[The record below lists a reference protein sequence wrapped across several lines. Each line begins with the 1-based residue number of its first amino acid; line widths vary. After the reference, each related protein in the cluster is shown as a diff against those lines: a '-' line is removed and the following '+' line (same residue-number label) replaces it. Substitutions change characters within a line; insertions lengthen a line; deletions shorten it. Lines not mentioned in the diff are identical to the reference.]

1 MLKKLLL
8 SAFVLTL
15 AMAAHIYARNV
26 GDKGKR
32 EQEKLLRLETTV
44 RELPD
49 SVFNSVEM
57 EDLLNDE
64 VYLKLAHEG
73 WSPEEIVTIMNTA
86 VADKKAAKKK
96 FGYGFY
102 AKQWLPAYGRQP
114 GGDTLY
120 QFIDTLFNLKMQA
133 SVARTVPADLLNKTW
148 PEIPYNPE
156 DRKKGLRNP
165 GYFRPAKPDP
175 SCGRMHWAALHP
187 EDPDRLYAVADGC
200 GIFKTDDCGK
210 HWTCITDNIP
220 VRADRSTAGGYAI
233 PVDPDDWDHVFAFM
247 NNASVYESVDGGDSW
262 RRIVGAT
269 HKGFKRGDCFRD
281 AEGNLKFIGAQRP
294 GAGWASKLWISEDTC
309 KTWTEVIVLT
319 PSRTSILRTVVPAC
333 GSST

>member
-15 AMAAHIYARNV
+15 AMAAHIYARSV
-26 GDKGKR
+26 DDKEKR
-32 EQEKLLRLETTV
+32 ERGKTLRLETMV

-49 SVFNSVEM
+49 SVFNLVEM

-86 VADKKAAKKK
+86 VADKKEAKKK

-120 QFIDTLFNLKMQA
+120 QFIDTLFNARMQA
-133 SVARTVPADLLNKTW
+133 SVARAVPVDLLNKTW

-156 DRKKGLRNP
+156 DRKKRASQP
-165 GYFRPAKPDP
+165 
-175 SCGRMHWAALHP
+175 
-187 EDPDRLYAVADGC
+187 
-200 GIFKTDDCGK
+200 GIFPPGK
-210 HWTCITDNIP
+210 
-220 VRADRSTAGGYAI
+220 A
-233 PVDPDDWDHVFAFM
+233 
-247 NNASVYESVDGGDSW
+247 
-262 RRIVGAT
+262 
-269 HKGFKRGDCFRD
+269 
-281 AEGNLKFIGAQRP
+281 
-294 GAGWASKLWISEDTC
+294 
-309 KTWTEVIVLT
+309 
-319 PSRTSILRTVVPAC
+319 
-333 GSST
+333 